1 MKDFI
6 KKIINF
12 MKHNVGVSIIVI
24 LVFIFLIFTLCYLLF
39 ANNIS
44 VIEENKIKNGT
55 SDLVNYFDDLV
66 DTKSNKIDKYI
77 LFTLD
82 YYDGMY
88 SKKELTVT
96 EIYEFIKKHFT
107 IKISEDDIKNIGIT
121 ELLVEN
127 NVVYDFNKNSY
138 KLNSVKV
145 NTSSLAQ
152 TSIKYYKLEKISK
165 VNKKKYKATY
175 RIYTITNPFDML
187 NYYMDKNNKT
197 EGVLEGDSYV
207 YDLKDLEPIKNYLSG
222 SGSLLDLK
230 RCIEDEDISN
240 YAKKGG
246 TIKITYVIEDDNV
259 LIDKIK

>member
-1 MKDFI
+1 MKNFI
-6 KKIINF
+6 KKLLVLMKKNIGVTIIL
-12 MKHNVGVSIIVI
+12 G

-44 VIEENKIKNGT
+44 VIEENKIKSGT

-77 LFTLD
+77 LFSLD
-82 YYDGMY
+82 YSNGMY
-88 SKKELTVT
+88 SKKELTVN

-107 IKISEDDIKNIGIT
+107 IKVTEEDIKNIGIT

-127 NVVYDFNKNSY
+127 NVTYDFNKESY
-138 KLNSVKV
+138 KLNSVKT
-145 NTSSLAQ
+145 NNALIAETP
-152 TSIKYYKLEKISK
+152 IKYYKLESISK
-165 VNKKKYKATY
+165 VNRKKYKATY

-222 SGSLLDLK
+222 SGSILDLK
-230 RCIEDEDISN
+230 KCIDDDIAKYS
-240 YAKKGG
+240 KKGS